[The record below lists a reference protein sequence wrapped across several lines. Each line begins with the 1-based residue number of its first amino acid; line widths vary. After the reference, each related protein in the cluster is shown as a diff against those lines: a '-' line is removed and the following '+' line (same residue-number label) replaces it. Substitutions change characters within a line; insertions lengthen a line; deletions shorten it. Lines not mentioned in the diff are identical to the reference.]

1 MIRFLLNIQAALLV
15 ALPISS
21 ASAQSTERVFKGRVA
36 GARVTMK
43 LRRSGNQLSGA
54 YSYDR
59 IGRDIALKGSIDS
72 AGNVKLQEF
81 GDGGAQATAAFTG
94 KLEEPGNLL
103 TAWLDGEW
111 AKTGGGKQETFWVKE
126 VNAEPGINVTAQG
139 IKDEKLKTLSIDVVW
154 PEFSGIANPN
164 AAKFNARVKGDVLK
178 RVAEFRASYAKDH
191 GKGESWG
198 YTEDY
203 DVALVTNQLISVL
216 LTAGPYS
223 GGAHPG
229 YGAESYNYD
238 LVAGKFLTLADLFR
252 PGSNYLQVISKHC
265 AGDLLKRE
273 GLDDQNA
280 IREGV
285 APKAE
290 NFQVWNLTRR
300 GLVIVIE
307 PYRVGPYA
315 AGPQFVTVPFGVLK
329 PVIRP
334 DGPLAS
340 LVK

>member
-1 MIRFLLNIQAALLV
+1 NESRTTRVMIRFLLNIQAALLV

-94 KLEEPGNLL
+94 NLL

-139 IKDEKLKTLSIDVVW
+139 IKDEKLKTL
-154 PEFSGIANPN
+154 
-164 AAKFNARVKGDVLK
+164 
-178 RVAEFRASYAKDH
+178 
-191 GKGESWG
+191 
-198 YTEDY
+198 
-203 DVALVTNQLISVL
+203 
-216 LTAGPYS
+216 
-223 GGAHPG
+223 
-229 YGAESYNYD
+229 
-238 LVAGKFLTLADLFR
+238 
-252 PGSNYLQVISKHC
+252 
-265 AGDLLKRE
+265 
-273 GLDDQNA
+273 
-280 IREGV
+280 
-285 APKAE
+285 
-290 NFQVWNLTRR
+290 
-300 GLVIVIE
+300 
-307 PYRVGPYA
+307 
-315 AGPQFVTVPFGVLK
+315 
-329 PVIRP
+329 
-334 DGPLAS
+334 
-340 LVK
+340 

>member
-1 MIRFLLNIQAALLV
+1 MVLL
-15 ALPISS
+15 ISS
-21 ASAQSTERVFKGRVA
+21 ATAQSAERVFKGRVA

-59 IGRDIALKGSIDS
+59 IGKDIVLKGSIDA

-81 GDGGAQATAAFTG
+81 GDGGVQATAVFTG
-94 KLEEPGNLL
+94 KLEEPGNML

-111 AKTGGGKQETFWVKE
+111 AKTGGGRQETFWVKE
-126 VNAEPGINVTAQG
+126 VNADPGISVTAQG
-139 IKDEKLKTLSIDVVW
+139 LRDEKLKTLSIDVVW

-164 AAKFNARVKGDVLK
+164 VAKFNARVKGDVLK
-178 RVAEFRASYAKDH
+178 RVAEFRAEYVKSH
-191 GKGESWG
+191 GKGERWG
-198 YTEDY
+198 YTEDF
-203 DVALVTNQLISVL
+203 DTGLATSQLISVL
-216 LTAGPYS
+216 MTAGPYS

-238 LVAGKFLTLADLFR
+238 LAAGKFLTLADLFR
-252 PGSNYLQVISKHC
+252 PGSSYLQVISKHC

-290 NFQVWNLTRR
+290 NFQTWNLTRR

-307 PYRVGPYA
+307 PYRVGPWA

-329 PVIRP
+329 NVIRL

-340 LVK
+340 LAK